1 MDEDINQE
9 QAPIELEAPSPES
22 VLDPVIEGAVLFSDA
37 TEAFVKNFEFYGKP
51 LFDWAVEL
59 SVEIPDN
66 KPIDEDIYRQVLVK
80 LFNNLQRASN
90 FYAAASSIADALSGG
105 SDLKRSDL
113 IKLIVQNYADRNA
126 KRPAANIIERMA
138 DSYMKPTISASVA
151 AKIVRNFWKQRVET
165 FLELR
170 KVLDGIG
177 FSLHVETKYSS

>member
-113 IKLIVQNYADRNA
+113 IKLIA

-138 DSYMKPTISASVA
+138 DSYMKPTISAAVA
-151 AKIVRNFWKQRVET
+151 AKIVRNFWKQRGET